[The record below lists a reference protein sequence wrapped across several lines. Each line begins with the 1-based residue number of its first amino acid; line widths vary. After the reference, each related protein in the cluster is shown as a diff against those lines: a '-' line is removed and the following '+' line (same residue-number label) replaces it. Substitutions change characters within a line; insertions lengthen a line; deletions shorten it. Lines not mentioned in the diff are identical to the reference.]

1 MKYNRLLFVL
11 LMVIGMAG
19 AVFAGETAGDLL
31 NRAAAKYRSSKS
43 ISASFSVSGSNG
55 ASSGTIVVSGDKFAI
70 SSQGLST
77 WFDGKTQW
85 TYSPSAKEVNV
96 TEPTADE
103 LQQVNPF
110 AVINT
115 FSKQYSA
122 SFDGAP
128 SGKLRRVKLT
138 PKAPRADITQVIIT
152 IDTSTLYPTQ
162 IRLTDR
168 QRHVTDIRVSN
179 VKVGAA
185 LPLSSFRW
193 DAAKHPGVEVVDL
206 R

>member
-1 MKYNRLLFVL
+1 
-11 LMVIGMAG
+11 MVIGMAG

-31 NRAAAKYRSSKS
+31 NRAAAKYKSSKS

-55 ASSGTIVVSGDKFAI
+55 ASSGTIVVSGDRFAI

-110 AVINT
+110 AVINA

-128 SGKLRRVKLT
+128 SGKLRRVKLI

-168 QRHVTDIRVSN
+168 QHHVTDIRVTN
-179 VKVGAA
+179 VKVGTA